1 MGRQRAAL
9 ARITDPKP
17 ANPVEEVQGSMTEDE
32 ALSRAIFN
40 SLNQDSPKYVAPP
53 PVDKTSDRCSLS

>member
-9 ARITDPKP
+9 SRITDPQP
-17 ANPVEEVQGSMTEDE
+17 PNNVEKVQGTMTEDE

-40 SLNQDSPKYVAPP
+40 SLQDSPYVPP
-53 PVDKTSDRCSLS
+53 PPTTSDRCSLS